1 MRKIIDF
8 VSLDRLVIMGGVG
21 LSDQVLGIMNWLA
34 FIETSNYPYS
44 LSAKVRKIMGALSI
58 ID

>member
-1 MRKIIDF
+1 MIDF
-8 VSLDRLVIMGGVG
+8 VSLESLVFRGGGVG
-21 LSDQVLGIMNWLA
+21 IPDNILGIMNWLA